1 MSSGGRPSFALNGND
16 LGFCFFSLKSQE
28 LTSQVARQLWEFDNN
43 DSHAIDAVQ
52 AHVAELEKGS
62 VFVAYNHLQQ
72 DVYLIY
78 VVQLLAKVPF
88 AVLQDSTSTH
98 NDKYP
103 DQRHTI
109 SLIPSLRAFKRCNDR
124 IRSLQKLDP
133 HVG

>member
-78 VVQLLAKVPF
+78 VVQDDTLNHYLLTLKPEKKRLELVESRLSQI
-88 AVLQDSTSTH
+88 LQFEIEG
-98 NDKYP
+98 NNFKLG
-103 DQRHTI
+103 
-109 SLIPSLRAFKRCNDR
+109 LIFFWSHF
-124 IRSLQKLDP
+124 
-133 HVG
+133 